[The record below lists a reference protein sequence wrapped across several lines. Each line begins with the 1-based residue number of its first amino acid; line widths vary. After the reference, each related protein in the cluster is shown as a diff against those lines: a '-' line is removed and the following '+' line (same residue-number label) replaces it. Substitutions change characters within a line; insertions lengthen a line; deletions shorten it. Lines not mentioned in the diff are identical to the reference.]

1 MQRYPLNHRTRQR
14 AHRDIDA
21 APDGYIF
28 GAPAEPTASDA
39 TKRKMWAMLGDISRQ
54 KQWPVNGTLRRL
66 KDKQWKD
73 IFTAALSQE
82 SLMAEGLYGGEV
94 LLGEHTSGMSQR
106 KMGDLIELM
115 YAWGANNGVVWT
127 EKFEPPGWVR

>member
-1 MQRYPLNHRTRQR
+1 MRYPLNARTRQR
-14 AHRDIDA
+14 AHRDVDS
-21 APDGYIF
+21 APDGYYF
-28 GAPAEPTASDA
+28 APPAEPTASDA

-54 KQWPVNGTLRRL
+54 KLWPVNGTLRRMQ
-66 KDKQWKD
+66 DKQWKD
-73 IFTAALSQE
+73 VFTAALSKE
-82 SLMAEGLYGGEV
+82 TLLAEGLYGGEV

-127 EKFEPPGWVR
+127 EKFDVPEWVR

>member
-1 MQRYPLNHRTRQR
+1 MQRYPLNQRTRQR
-14 AHRDIDA
+14 AHRDVDS
-21 APDGYIF
+21 APDGYLF
-28 GAPAEPTASDA
+28 AAPAEPTASDA

-54 KQWPVNGTLRRL
+54 KLWPVNGTLRRMQ
-66 KDKQWKD
+66 DKQWKD
-73 IFTAALSQE
+73 VFTAALSKE
-82 SLMAEGLYGGEV
+82 TLLAEGLYGGEV

-127 EKFEPPGWVR
+127 EKFDVPEWVR

>member
-1 MQRYPLNHRTRQR
+1 MRYPLNSRTRQR

-21 APDGYIF
+21 APDGYYF
-28 GAPAEPTASDA
+28 GAPIEPSASDA
-39 TKRKMWAMLGDISRQ
+39 TKRKMWAMLGDIARQ
-54 KQWPVNGTLRRL
+54 KLWPVNGTPRHL

-73 IFTAALSQE
+73 IFTAALSKE
-82 SLMAEGLYGGEV
+82 TLLAEGLYGGEV

-115 YAWGANNGVVWT
+115 YAWGANNGVVWS
-127 EKFEPPGWVR
+127 EPVDVPGWVR

>member
-1 MQRYPLNHRTRQR
+1 MQRYPLNSRTRQR

-21 APDGYIF
+21 SPDGYLF
-28 GAPAEPTASDA
+28 AAPAEPTASDA
-39 TKRKMWAMLGDISRQ
+39 TKRKMWAMLGDIARQ
-54 KQWPVNGTLRRL
+54 KLWPVNGTPRRL

-82 SLMAEGLYGGEV
+82 SLTAEGLYGGEV

>member
-1 MQRYPLNHRTRQR
+1 MQRYPLNARTRQR
-14 AHRDIDA
+14 AHQAIDA
-21 APDGYIF
+21 APDGYVF
-28 GAPAEPTASDA
+28 AAPVEPTASDA

-54 KQWPVNGTLRRL
+54 KLWPVNGTLRRL

-106 KMGDLIELM
+106 KMSELIELM
-115 YAWGANNGVVWT
+115 YAWGAQNGVVWT
-127 EKFEPPGWVR
+127 EKFDVPGWAS